1 MRVRR
6 EVLDAIRGH
15 ARREHPRECCGI
27 LVGVDDEVI
36 EAVPA
41 RNVAAEPLRRYE
53 VSPEDHLAQIKR
65 CRTTTPGDAPALSIV
80 GVYHSHPHSAAVPSP
95 TDLEQAFGEYTY
107 LIAGPVEP
115 LSEVPVRGYQLRAG
129 QFEEVDLVV
138 EGNHQDPA
146 RP

>member
-1 MRVRR
+1 MRVRG

-15 ARREHPRECCGI
+15 ARGEHPRECCGV
-27 LVGVDDEVI
+27 LLGVDDEVI

-41 RNVAAEPLRRYE
+41 RNVAAQPLRRYE

-65 CRTTTPGDAPALSIV
+65 CRTSTLVEARATRIV

-95 TDLEQAFGEYTY
+95 TDLEQAFGEYIY

-115 LSEVPVRGYQLRAG
+115 PSDVPVRGYQLRAG
-129 QFEEVDLVV
+129 QFEEIDLVV
-138 EGNHQDPA
+138 ERND
-146 RP
+146 